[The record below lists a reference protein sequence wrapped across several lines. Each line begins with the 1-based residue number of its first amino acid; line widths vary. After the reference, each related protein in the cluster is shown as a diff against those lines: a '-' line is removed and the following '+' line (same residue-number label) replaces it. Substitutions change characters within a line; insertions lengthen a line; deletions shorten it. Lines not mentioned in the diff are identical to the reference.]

1 MQSILRYLGVD
12 SNLYNKKLTGTNFG
26 FRLNYYPPI
35 AAEDD
40 ASGAGRM
47 LGHEDVD
54 LFTIL
59 PAQSVD
65 GLQVLN
71 RRNMK
76 WIRLNAPKGSIVLNT
91 GDYMQRITNDLL
103 PSTTHRV
110 SKPRNKTLNTKPR
123 ISFPMA
129 VYVWEK
135 EILEVLPNTG
145 TPKYEPIEAETFHTR
160 ITSKYYGDAYAKPK

>member
-1 MQSILRYLGVD
+1 
-12 SNLYNKKLTGTNFG
+12 
-26 FRLNYYPPI
+26 
-35 AAEDD
+35 
-40 ASGAGRM
+40 M

-71 RRNMK
+71 RKNMK
-76 WIRLNAPKGSIVLNT
+76 WIRLEAPKGSIVLNT
-91 GDYMQRITNDLL
+91 GDYMQRITNDVL

-110 SKPRNKTLNTKPR
+110 SKPKNKAMNSKPR

-129 VYVWEK
+129 VYVWEN

-145 TPKYEPIEAETFHTR
+145 APKYDSIDAETFHTR
-160 ITSKYYGDAYAKPK
+160 ITSKYYGDTYADQKKPV